1 MKFNSTYFI
10 YIMLIFSLFGC
21 KEQEASNE
29 NTDGG
34 SEIEAITYYAQDTL
48 RKTSLSKTYNVD
60 LSENVDSSD
69 GSKPVIVSVRSLSS
83 SPSCNVLS
91 VNSKGFQIDARNSK
105 SCTYEYS
112 VGSATTLS
120 KMRAKDASIS
130 AMSGVSLGV
139 ATATVLVGDSSELL
153 KPISATTTVDDS
165 VDIFIKTELA
175 QYGDEIG
182 VGFTLDEN
190 SLVLPNASVTGS
202 SASASVGDDSITY
215 TPGLGFSGVERIL
228 YSYTDGVSVLTG
240 SIDVSVSTTVNTAP
254 NAEYF
259 YYLYGDGTQPVPY
272 GETIEIDVKDYISD
286 DDGDTLQLI
295 DVFAYDA
302 TLSIPTDFNSN
313 GNNFDDTVFTF
324 SSNNPGRHS
333 ITYVVSDNKGGF
345 ATGVIELNIAGVYKK
360 IILTS
365 SDPVLIFA
373 PPYTIEQAES
383 AGIKY
388 SEGKVGDG
396 IDSLTGVSTATHDW
410 DTANAICVAKGGSL
424 PSIESMTLLYEE
436 YVNGGLFSNHNWPVD
451 LAYWTSSTISAGS
464 HQEIDMKSGLGSSS
478 LDSQV
483 RYVSCTVDG
492 IVDVEVLGADAI
504 TVTEGTP
511 SITEVYQLKG
521 TFASGVSE
529 IIPNDQILWD
539 TFTNPAELAKFDE
552 NVGAL
557 TSFPQSPEVTGTS
570 TLTGCTA
577 DGICDTKIVYLQ
589 SLICGGIDSS
599 TRFNADRACIKIN
612 TVPGTTTL
620 VTGALSVSF
629 YNKLE
634 SLTSPVGGKYVY
646 YDDKEQGNYYIF
658 QTRYD
663 EFVSLCNRYNQI
675 ELAGRTNWSADPQGR
690 IDYQLRDA
698 LLGAYNNP
706 ALGSGD
712 MWERYGWP
720 TGRVYIYGQSGSSNR
735 SSSRVDMAT
744 GTVSSLFGSLGYGTS
759 YSSCYSAN

>member
-1 MKFNSTYFI
+1 
-10 YIMLIFSLFGC
+10 MLIFSLFGC

-34 SEIEAITYYAQDTL
+34 NEIEAITYYAQDTL

-228 YSYTDGVSVLTG
+228 YSYTDGISVLTG

-259 YYLYGDGTQPVPY
+259 YYRYGDGTQPVPY

-345 ATGVIELNIAGVYKK
+345 ATGVIDLNVADVYQN
-360 IILTS
+360 ILVTTS
-365 SDPVLIFA
+365 SPNLLFS
-373 PPYTIEQAES
+373 PPYTASQAELANLKYA
-383 AGIKY
+383 AGP
-388 SEGKVGDG
+388 VGDG
-396 IDSLTGVSTATHDW
+396 SSSLDGLSTATHDW
-410 DTANAICVAKGGSL
+410 VTANGICEARGGAL
-424 PSIESMTLLYEE
+424 PTITEIQALYSSRP
-436 YVNGGLFSNHNWPVD
+436 NGGLFSSENWPVD
-451 LAYWTSSTISAGS
+451 INYWTESGGSEAGS
-464 HQEIDMKSGLGSSS
+464 FQSINMSNGNITESAPSS
-478 LDSQV
+478 DYN
-483 RYVSCTVDG
+483 YVACISRESVTVS
-492 IVDVEVLGADAI
+492 VLGEEYINVGSDQSSVIELYELEGVQAD
-504 TVTEGTP
+504 GT
-511 SITEVYQLKG
+511 T
-521 TFASGVSE
+521 E
-529 IIPNDQILWD
+529 IIDNPLVAWSSQIEPPELAQFNNE
-539 TFTNPAELAKFDE
+539 TAEL
-552 NVGAL
+552 
-557 TSFPQSPEVTGTS
+557 TTFPQAIDTNGTA
-570 TLTGCTA
+570 TITGCTKE
-577 DGICDTKIVYLQ
+577 GICDSKLVNLFAFFKSPLYGTVTGSSVEVEYVLGDSNTVNTRCGQIVDAIGTPEMGLSGGNGGSLKQVVRADTIRSVNVETGLFSFAGSVRIMTKLKFNRADGTSVQCGNSGSTSNIQRDTYTVPDGYVFYGFRAYSVGRKGYLQ
-589 SLICGGIDSS
+589 
-599 TRFNADRACIKIN
+599 
-612 TVPGTTTL
+612 
-620 VTGALSVSF
+620 ALQFLSI
-629 YNKLE
+629 
-634 SLTSPVGGKYVY
+634 P
-646 YDDKEQGNYYIF
+646 
-658 QTRYD
+658 
-663 EFVSLCNRYNQI
+663 
-675 ELAGRTNWSADPQGR
+675 TN
-690 IDYQLRDA
+690 
-698 LLGAYNNP
+698 
-706 ALGSGD
+706 
-712 MWERYGWP
+712 
-720 TGRVYIYGQSGSSNR
+720 
-735 SSSRVDMAT
+735 
-744 GTVSSLFGSLGYGTS
+744 
-759 YSSCYSAN
+759 

>member
-1 MKFNSTYFI
+1 
-10 YIMLIFSLFGC
+10 MLIFSLFGC

-34 SEIEAITYYAQDTL
+34 NEIEAITYYAQDTL

-190 SLVLPNASVTGS
+190 SLVLPNASDTGS

-228 YSYTDGVSVLTG
+228 YSYTDGISVLTG

-345 ATGVIELNIAGVYKK
+345 ATGVIDLNVADVYQN
-360 IILTS
+360 ILVTTS
-365 SDPVLIFA
+365 SPNLLFS
-373 PPYTIEQAES
+373 PPYTASQAELANLKYA
-383 AGIKY
+383 AGP
-388 SEGKVGDG
+388 VGDG
-396 IDSLTGVSTATHDW
+396 SSSLDGLSTATHDW
-410 DTANAICVAKGGSL
+410 VTANGICEARGGAL
-424 PSIESMTLLYEE
+424 PTRTEIQALYLSRP
-436 YVNGGLFSNHNWPVD
+436 NGGLFSSESWPVD
-451 LAYWTSSTISAGS
+451 INYWTESGGSEAGS
-464 HQEIDMKSGLGSSS
+464 FQSINMSNGNITESAPSS
-478 LDSQV
+478 DYN
-483 RYVSCTVDG
+483 YVACISRESVTVS
-492 IVDVEVLGADAI
+492 VLGEEYINVGSDQSSVIELYELEGVQAD
-504 TVTEGTP
+504 GT
-511 SITEVYQLKG
+511 T
-521 TFASGVSE
+521 E
-529 IIPNDQILWD
+529 IIDNPLVAWSSQIEPPELAQFNNE
-539 TFTNPAELAKFDE
+539 TAEL
-552 NVGAL
+552 
-557 TSFPQSPEVTGTS
+557 TTFPQAIDINGTA
-570 TLTGCTA
+570 TITGCTKE
-577 DGICDTKIVYLQ
+577 GICDSKLVNLFAFFKSPLY
-589 SLICGGIDSS
+589 
-599 TRFNADRACIKIN
+599 
-612 TVPGTTTL
+612 GT
-620 VTGALSVSF
+620 VTGASVEVEYVLGDSNTVNTRCGQIVDAIGTPEMGLSGGTGGSPKQVVRADTIRSINVETGIFSF
-629 YNKLE
+629 AGSIRIMTKLKFNRADG
-634 SLTSPVGGKYVY
+634 TSVQCGNSGSTSNIQRDTYTVPDGYVFY
-646 YDDKEQGNYYIF
+646 GFRAYS
-658 QTRYD
+658 
-663 EFVSLCNRYNQI
+663 V
-675 ELAGRTNWSADPQGR
+675 GRT
-690 IDYQLRDA
+690 DYLQA
-698 LLGAYNNP
+698 LQFL
-706 ALGSGD
+706 SI
-712 MWERYGWP
+712 P
-720 TGRVYIYGQSGSSNR
+720 TN
-735 SSSRVDMAT
+735 
-744 GTVSSLFGSLGYGTS
+744 
-759 YSSCYSAN
+759 

>member
-34 SEIEAITYYAQDTL
+34 NEIEAITYYAQDTL

-228 YSYTDGVSVLTG
+228 YSYTDGISVLTG

-345 ATGVIELNIAGVYKK
+345 ATGVIDLNVADVYQN
-360 IILTS
+360 ILVTTS
-365 SDPVLIFA
+365 SPNLLFS
-373 PPYTIEQAES
+373 PPYTASQAELANLKYA
-383 AGIKY
+383 AGP
-388 SEGKVGDG
+388 VGDG
-396 IDSLTGVSTATHDW
+396 SSSLDGLSTATHDW
-410 DTANAICVAKGGSL
+410 VTANGICEARGGAL
-424 PSIESMTLLYEE
+424 PTITEIQALYSSRP
-436 YVNGGLFSNHNWPVD
+436 NGGLFSSENWPVD
-451 LAYWTSSTISAGS
+451 INYWTESGGSEAGS
-464 HQEIDMKSGLGSSS
+464 FQSINMSNGNITESAPSS
-478 LDSQV
+478 DYN
-483 RYVSCTVDG
+483 YVACISRESVTVS
-492 IVDVEVLGADAI
+492 VLGEEYINVGSDQSSVIELYELEGVQAD
-504 TVTEGTP
+504 GT
-511 SITEVYQLKG
+511 T
-521 TFASGVSE
+521 E
-529 IIPNDQILWD
+529 IIDNPLVAWSSQIEPPELAQFNNE
-539 TFTNPAELAKFDE
+539 TAEL
-552 NVGAL
+552 
-557 TSFPQSPEVTGTS
+557 TTFPQAIDTNGTA
-570 TLTGCTA
+570 TITGCTKE
-577 DGICDTKIVYLQ
+577 GICDSKLVNLFAFFKSPLYGTVTGSSVEVEYVLGDSNTVNTRCGQIVDAIGTPEMGLSGGNGGSLKQVVRADTIRSVNVETGLFSFAGSVRIMTKLKFNRADGTSVQCGNSGSTSNIQRDTYTVPDGYVFYGFRAYSVGRTGYLQ
-589 SLICGGIDSS
+589 
-599 TRFNADRACIKIN
+599 
-612 TVPGTTTL
+612 
-620 VTGALSVSF
+620 ALQFLSI
-629 YNKLE
+629 
-634 SLTSPVGGKYVY
+634 P
-646 YDDKEQGNYYIF
+646 
-658 QTRYD
+658 
-663 EFVSLCNRYNQI
+663 
-675 ELAGRTNWSADPQGR
+675 TN
-690 IDYQLRDA
+690 
-698 LLGAYNNP
+698 
-706 ALGSGD
+706 
-712 MWERYGWP
+712 
-720 TGRVYIYGQSGSSNR
+720 
-735 SSSRVDMAT
+735 
-744 GTVSSLFGSLGYGTS
+744 
-759 YSSCYSAN
+759 

>member
-21 KEQEASNE
+21 KEQETSNE

-34 SEIEAITYYAQDTL
+34 NEIEAITYYAQDTL

-202 SASASVGDDSITY
+202 SASASAGDNSITY
-215 TPGLGFSGVERIL
+215 TPGLDFSGIERIL

-272 GETIEIDVKDYISD
+272 GDPVEIDVKDYISD

-345 ATGVIELNIAGVYKK
+345 ATGVIDLNVADVYQN
-360 IILTS
+360 ILVTTS
-365 SDPVLIFA
+365 LPNLLFS
-373 PPYTIEQAES
+373 PPYTASQAELANLKYA
-383 AGIKY
+383 AGP
-388 SEGKVGDG
+388 VGDG
-396 IDSLTGVSTATHDW
+396 ISSLDGLSTATHDW
-410 DTANAICVAKGGSL
+410 VTANGICEARGGSL
-424 PSIESMTLLYEE
+424 PTITEMRALYSSRP
-436 YVNGGLFSNHNWPVD
+436 NGGLFSSENWPVD
-451 LAYWTSSTISAGS
+451 INYWTESGGAEAGS
-464 HQEIDMKSGLGSSS
+464 FQSINMSNGNITESAPSSDYNYVACISREPVKVSVLGEDYINVGSGQSSVIELYELEGVKADGTTEIIDNPLVAWSSQIEPPELAQFNNETAELTTFPQTIDTIGTATITGCKGGICDSKLVNLFAFFESPVYGTVTGSSVELEYVLGDSKTVLTRCGRIVDAIGTPEMGLSGGNGGIPKQVNRADTIRFINVETGIFSPAGSTRLITYLKFNRADGTSVACGLPSSS
-478 LDSQV
+478 LTGVV
-483 RYVSCTVDG
+483 RQRYT
-492 IVDVEVLGADAI
+492 
-504 TVTEGTP
+504 
-511 SITEVYQLKG
+511 Y
-521 TFASGVSE
+521 
-529 IIPNDQILWD
+529 
-539 TFTNPAELAKFDE
+539 
-552 NVGAL
+552 
-557 TSFPQSPEVTGTS
+557 
-570 TLTGCTA
+570 
-577 DGICDTKIVYLQ
+577 
-589 SLICGGIDSS
+589 
-599 TRFNADRACIKIN
+599 
-612 TVPGTTTL
+612 TVPNGYIFYGFRTYSGGTTSYL
-620 VTGALSVSF
+620 RALQLLSV
-629 YNKLE
+629 
-634 SLTSPVGGKYVY
+634 P
-646 YDDKEQGNYYIF
+646 
-658 QTRYD
+658 
-663 EFVSLCNRYNQI
+663 
-675 ELAGRTNWSADPQGR
+675 TN
-690 IDYQLRDA
+690 
-698 LLGAYNNP
+698 
-706 ALGSGD
+706 
-712 MWERYGWP
+712 
-720 TGRVYIYGQSGSSNR
+720 
-735 SSSRVDMAT
+735 
-744 GTVSSLFGSLGYGTS
+744 
-759 YSSCYSAN
+759 

>member
-1 MKFNSTYFI
+1 
-10 YIMLIFSLFGC
+10 MLIFSLFGC

-34 SEIEAITYYAQDTL
+34 NEIEAITYYAQDTL

-228 YSYTDGVSVLTG
+228 YSYTDGISVLTG

-345 ATGVIELNIAGVYKK
+345 ATGVIDLNVADVYQN
-360 IILTS
+360 ILVTTS
-365 SDPVLIFA
+365 SPNLLFS
-373 PPYTIEQAES
+373 PPYTASQAELANLKYA
-383 AGIKY
+383 AGP
-388 SEGKVGDG
+388 VGDG
-396 IDSLTGVSTATHDW
+396 SSSLDGLSTATHDW
-410 DTANAICVAKGGSL
+410 VTANGICEARGGAL
-424 PSIESMTLLYEE
+424 PTITEIQALYSSRP
-436 YVNGGLFSNHNWPVD
+436 NGGLFSSENWPVD
-451 LAYWTSSTISAGS
+451 INYWTESGGSEAGS
-464 HQEIDMKSGLGSSS
+464 FQSINMSNGNITESAPSS
-478 LDSQV
+478 DYN
-483 RYVSCTVDG
+483 YVACISRESVTVS
-492 IVDVEVLGADAI
+492 VLGEEYINVGSDQSSVIELYELEGVQAD
-504 TVTEGTP
+504 GT
-511 SITEVYQLKG
+511 T
-521 TFASGVSE
+521 E
-529 IIPNDQILWD
+529 IIDNPLVAWSSQIEPPELAQFNNE
-539 TFTNPAELAKFDE
+539 TAEL
-552 NVGAL
+552 
-557 TSFPQSPEVTGTS
+557 TTFPQAIDTNGTA
-570 TLTGCTA
+570 TITGCTKE
-577 DGICDTKIVYLQ
+577 GICDSKLVNLFAFFKSPLYGTVTGSSVEVEYVLGDSNTVNTRCGQIVDAIGTPEMGLSGGNGGSLKQVVRADTIRSVNVETGLFSFAGSVRIMTKLKFNRADGTSVQCGNSGSTSNIQRDTYTVPDGYVFYGFRAYSVGRTGYLQ
-589 SLICGGIDSS
+589 
-599 TRFNADRACIKIN
+599 
-612 TVPGTTTL
+612 
-620 VTGALSVSF
+620 ALQFLSI
-629 YNKLE
+629 
-634 SLTSPVGGKYVY
+634 P
-646 YDDKEQGNYYIF
+646 
-658 QTRYD
+658 
-663 EFVSLCNRYNQI
+663 
-675 ELAGRTNWSADPQGR
+675 TN
-690 IDYQLRDA
+690 
-698 LLGAYNNP
+698 
-706 ALGSGD
+706 
-712 MWERYGWP
+712 
-720 TGRVYIYGQSGSSNR
+720 
-735 SSSRVDMAT
+735 
-744 GTVSSLFGSLGYGTS
+744 
-759 YSSCYSAN
+759 

>member
-1 MKFNSTYFI
+1 
-10 YIMLIFSLFGC
+10 MLIFSLFGC

-34 SEIEAITYYAQDTL
+34 NEIEAITYYAQDTL

-228 YSYTDGVSVLTG
+228 YSYTDGISVLTG

-259 YYLYGDGTQPVPY
+259 YYRYGDGTQPVPY

-345 ATGVIELNIAGVYKK
+345 ATGVIDLNVADVYQN
-360 IILTS
+360 ILVTTS
-365 SDPVLIFA
+365 SPNLLFS
-373 PPYTIEQAES
+373 PPYTASQAELANLKYA
-383 AGIKY
+383 AGP
-388 SEGKVGDG
+388 VGDG
-396 IDSLTGVSTATHDW
+396 SSSLDGLSTATHDW
-410 DTANAICVAKGGSL
+410 VTANGICEARGGAL
-424 PSIESMTLLYEE
+424 PTITEIQALYSSRP
-436 YVNGGLFSNHNWPVD
+436 NGGLFSSENWPVD
-451 LAYWTSSTISAGS
+451 INYWTESGGSEAGS
-464 HQEIDMKSGLGSSS
+464 FQSINMSNGNITESAPSS
-478 LDSQV
+478 DYN
-483 RYVSCTVDG
+483 YVACISRESVTVS
-492 IVDVEVLGADAI
+492 VLGEEYINVGSDQSSVIELYELEGVQAD
-504 TVTEGTP
+504 GT
-511 SITEVYQLKG
+511 T
-521 TFASGVSE
+521 E
-529 IIPNDQILWD
+529 IIDNPLVAWSSQIEPPELAQFNNE
-539 TFTNPAELAKFDE
+539 TAEL
-552 NVGAL
+552 
-557 TSFPQSPEVTGTS
+557 TTFPQAIDTNGTA
-570 TLTGCTA
+570 TITGCTKE
-577 DGICDTKIVYLQ
+577 GICDSKLVNLFAFFKSPLYGTVTGSSVEVEYVLGDSNTVNTRCGQIVDAIGTPEMGLSGGNSGSLKQVVRADTIRSVNVETGLFSFAGSVRIMTKLKFNRADGTSVQCGNSGSTSNIQRDTYTVPDGYVFYGFRAYSVGRKGYLQ
-589 SLICGGIDSS
+589 
-599 TRFNADRACIKIN
+599 
-612 TVPGTTTL
+612 
-620 VTGALSVSF
+620 ALQFLSI
-629 YNKLE
+629 
-634 SLTSPVGGKYVY
+634 P
-646 YDDKEQGNYYIF
+646 
-658 QTRYD
+658 
-663 EFVSLCNRYNQI
+663 
-675 ELAGRTNWSADPQGR
+675 TN
-690 IDYQLRDA
+690 
-698 LLGAYNNP
+698 
-706 ALGSGD
+706 
-712 MWERYGWP
+712 
-720 TGRVYIYGQSGSSNR
+720 
-735 SSSRVDMAT
+735 
-744 GTVSSLFGSLGYGTS
+744 
-759 YSSCYSAN
+759 